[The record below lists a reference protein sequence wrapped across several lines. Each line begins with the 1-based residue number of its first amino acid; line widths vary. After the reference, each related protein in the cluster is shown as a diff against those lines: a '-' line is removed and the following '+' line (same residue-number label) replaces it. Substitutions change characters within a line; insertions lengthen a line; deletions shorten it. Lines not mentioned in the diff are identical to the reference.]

1 MVIQLKLERI
11 KVLKKILYTCPNP
24 NCQKKFE
31 TLIIVHDHSK
41 KRTEKYYACP
51 QCLTELDPTT
61 TQGLEKEEILI
72 EEKTETE
79 RTHPERE
86 IPPGC
91 SNYLGYL
98 RNHLNDAL
106 PEECL
111 ICTKMLEC
119 TRLQKELASSFQPKP

>member
-1 MVIQLKLERI
+1 MVIQLKWERI

-31 TLIIVHDHSK
+31 NLIIVHDNSK
-41 KRTEKYYACP
+41 KPTENYYACP
-51 QCLTELDPTT
+51 TCLTELDPTT

-86 IPPGC
+86 IPTGC
-91 SNYLGYL
+91 PNYLGYL
-98 RNHLNDAL
+98 LNHLKDAFL

-111 ICTKMLEC
+111 ICPKMLDC
-119 TRLQKELASSFQPKP
+119 TRVQKE